1 MKICVYLFIELAVQ
15 YNLTYKNNTLF
26 EFGIQTNNFFSST
39 IVFLF
44 LCINKMPK
52 KMRLRETNLIRKS
65 FPKCRANIMS
75 YPLSIQKKN
84 P

>member
-15 YNLTYKNNTLF
+15 YNLTSKNNTLF

-52 KMRLRETNLIRKS
+52 KLSRK
-65 FPKCRANIMS
+65 
-75 YPLSIQKKN
+75 
-84 P
+84 